1 MKIVMST
8 NLKYRENEKVGD
20 RLAKLNKK
28 NSDRTLER
36 EIKNKGD
43 EFPWKNNMKVLYWR
57 WENIWQMLAENE
69 Q

>member
-36 EIKNKGD
+36 EIKNTGD
-43 EFPWKNNMKVLYWR
+43 EFRWKNNMKVLYWR
-57 WENIWQMLAENE
+57 
-69 Q
+69 

>member
-43 EFPWKNNMKVLYWR
+43 EFRWKNNMKVLYWP
-57 WENIWQMLAENE
+57 
-69 Q
+69 